1 LLYWCFMTRDEIS
14 QLFDLPFFA
23 LLHRAHAVHQAQ
35 FPAGEV
41 QLSTLLSIKTGNCTE
56 DCGYCAQSSRYETAV
71 EAEPLMRTAEVLE
84 TARQAAAAGATRF
97 CMGAAWRELADKDL
111 GAVSDMV
118 RGVKAL
124 GMETCLTLGM
134 LEPHQAQA
142 LKEAG
147 LDFYNH
153 NLDTSREHYGEVI
166 TTRTYD
172 DRLRTLNAV
181 RMAGVK
187 VCSGGILGMGENRAD
202 RVGLLW
208 ELGQLPQPPESVPI
222 NRLVPIE
229 GTPMADQVKALLDPF
244 EFVRSIAVARI
255 VFPRSHVRL
264 SAGREGMDD
273 ALQALCL
280 YAGANSIFYGDKLL
294 TTGNPQVDADKAL
307 LKRLDLVPEGAVLEA
322 VKA

>member
-1 LLYWCFMTRDEIS
+1 
-14 QLFDLPFFA
+14 
-23 LLHRAHAVHQAQ
+23 
-35 FPAGEV
+35 
-41 QLSTLLSIKTGNCTE
+41 
-56 DCGYCAQSSRYETAV
+56 
-71 EAEPLMRTAEVLE
+71 
-84 TARQAAAAGATRF
+84 
-97 CMGAAWRELADKDL
+97 
-111 GAVSDMV
+111 V

-124 GMETCLTLGM
+124 GLETCLTLGM
-134 LEPHQAQA
+134 LEPHQAEA

-153 NLDTSREHYGEVI
+153 NLDTSREHYGDVI

-273 ALQALCL
+273 ALQALCF

-307 LKRLDLVPEGAVLEA
+307 LKRLDLVPEGAALEA